1 MLNTARTTAIAM
13 DIRRRVVRMGFVEKS
28 ATIVHTVPSVEL
40 ENVVTRMANAR
51 RVATMEE
58 PLRGE
63 SSEAWFSSASLLPWL
78 AVTVR
83 AARITVTE
91 PEQQ

>member
-1 MLNTARTTAIAM
+1 MLNTARTTVIAM
-13 DIRRRVVRMGFVEKS
+13 NIGRRVVRIRFVEKP
-28 ATIVHTVPSVEL
+28 ATIVHIIPSVEL

-78 AVTVR
+78 AVAVH